1 MTTKPLAGTY
11 ESPGKVQ
18 EKRIHY
24 ADVEHSKSPRPGGKK
39 LVKHPDHNSH
49 HPNFLSDQVDSTSS
63 SEGSNDDDDDDDDEN
78 DDEVGQSLVKKS
90 GGLQASG
97 TYHEIEMGT
106 MQGIVHSQ
114 KHKLLYVAMYPV
126 E

>member
-24 ADVEHSKSPRPGGKK
+24 AGGKK
-39 LVKHPDHNSH
+39 LVKHPDHSSH

>member
-1 MTTKPLAGTY
+1 M
-11 ESPGKVQ
+11 Q

-24 ADVEHSKSPRPGGKK
+24 ADTDHSKSPKPGGKK
-39 LVKHPDHNSH
+39 LVKHADHSSY

-63 SEGSNDDDDDDDDEN
+63 SEGSNDDADDDDDDE
-78 DDEVGQSLVKKS
+78 VGQSQVKKS

-97 TYHEIEMGT
+97 TYHEIEMGK

-114 KHKLLYVAMYPV
+114 KHKFLYVVMYPV